1 MRSKSSLTFS
11 CRQAGFA
18 GFRPLRV
25 RGHFVAGSKS
35 WRRVIAAV
43 VLGIGLGGGIAVA
56 QPRPAPRP
64 KKVKVDVAAQKA
76 ALLGGDVDKGTV
88 AAVELGKS
96 DDAAAHGALLEGLA
110 TGLHPDTAAA
120 ALTSLASS
128 PRPGDVTTLG
138 RYVRARN
145 VAVRAAAVRA
155 LGGHADAGE
164 KILAALRDQEESV
177 RAAAAEAVVAR
188 KPKGAAEPL
197 LALLDK
203 GEVPAAKA
211 LAALAD
217 AELARVVAEHLG
229 TAPDGV
235 LAQCLGGILVRPD
248 FGPEPA
254 RVQVVRALAK
264 LAGPEAI
271 TALGDYV
278 DATPA
283 TPVKQSR
290 REAEAALKEK
300 LGGE

>member
-1 MRSKSSLTFS
+1 MSSKRFLRSVLI
-11 CRQAGFA
+11 AFA
-18 GFRPLRV
+18 LC
-25 RGHFVAGSKS
+25 
-35 WRRVIAAV
+35 AA
-43 VLGIGLGGGIAVA
+43 ASAAA
-56 QPRPAPRP
+56 QPKGAKP

-76 ALLGGDVDKGTV
+76 ALFAGDAEKGKA
-88 AAVELGKS
+88 AAVELGKT
-96 DDAAAHGALLEGLA
+96 DDAAAHAALLDGLG
-110 TGLHPDTAAA
+110 TGLHPDVAAA
-120 ALTSLASS
+120 AITSLGAA
-128 PRPGDVTTLG
+128 PRPGDLGTLG

-145 VAVRAAAVRA
+145 TTVRTAAVRA
-155 LGGHADAGE
+155 LGGHADAGAL
-164 KILAALRDQEESV
+164 ILAALRDQEESV

-211 LAALAD
+211 LAAIAD
-217 AELARVVAEHLG
+217 ADLSRVIAEHLG
-229 TAPDGV
+229 TAPDGA
-235 LAQCLGGILVRPD
+235 LAQCLGAILVRPD
-248 FGPEPA
+248 FGNEA
-254 RVQVVRALAK
+254 AKVQIVRTLAK

-300 LGGE
+300 LGGD

>member
-1 MRSKSSLTFS
+1 MQRS
-11 CRQAGFA
+11 
-18 GFRPLRV
+18 
-25 RGHFVAGSKS
+25 
-35 WRRVIAAV
+35 
-43 VLGIGLGGGIAVA
+43 
-56 QPRPAPRP
+56 
-64 KKVKVDVAAQKA
+64 
-76 ALLGGDVDKGTV
+76 ALLGADVGKGTA

-96 DDAAAHGALLEGLA
+96 DDAAAHAALLDGLS
-110 TGLHPDTAAA
+110 TGLHPDTAIA
-120 ALTSLASS
+120 ALASLGVA
-128 PRPGDVTTLG
+128 PRPGDLTTLV
-138 RYVRARN
+138 RYVRSRTT
-145 VAVRAAAVRA
+145 AVRAAAVRA
-155 LGGHADAGE
+155 LGSQTEAGP
-164 KILAALRDQEESV
+164 LMLVALRDLEESV

-188 KPKGAAEPL
+188 KPKGAVEPL

-203 GEVPAAKA
+203 GEAPAAKA

-229 TAPDGV
+229 VAPDGV

-248 FGPEPA
+248 FGPEAA

>member
-1 MRSKSSLTFS
+1 MRSRLATLTF
-11 CRQAGFA
+11 ALA
-18 GFRPLRV
+18 
-25 RGHFVAGSKS
+25 
-35 WRRVIAAV
+35 
-43 VLGIGLGGGIAVA
+43 IGLATTAAA
-56 QPRPAPRP
+56 QPRGGAPKP

-76 ALLGGDVDKGTV
+76 ALMSGDADKGK
-88 AAVELGKS
+88 AAAAELGKT
-96 DDAAAHGALLEGLA
+96 DDAAAHGVLLSALG
-110 TGLHPDTAAA
+110 TGLHPDAAA
-120 ALTSLASS
+120 VALSSLAAA
-128 PRPGDVTTLG
+128 PRPGDLTTLA

-145 VAVRAAAVRA
+145 PSVRAAAVRA
-155 LGGHADAGE
+155 LGGHTDAGAL
-164 KILAALRDQEESV
+164 ILAALHDQEEPV
-177 RAAAAEAVVAR
+177 RAAAAEAIVAR

-203 GEVPAAKA
+203 GEAPAAKA

-217 AELARVVAEHLG
+217 ADLARVIGEHLG

-235 LAQCLGGILVRPD
+235 LATCLGAILVRPD
-248 FGPEPA
+248 FANEA
-254 RVQVVRALAK
+254 AKVQVVRTIAK

>member
-1 MRSKSSLTFS
+1 MRFRLATIAFAFAI
-11 CRQAGFA
+11 AGA
-18 GFRPLRV
+18 TG
-25 RGHFVAGSKS
+25 
-35 WRRVIAAV
+35 AA
-43 VLGIGLGGGIAVA
+43 A
-56 QPRPAPRP
+56 QPRGAKP

-76 ALLGGDVDKGTV
+76 ALVGGDAEKGKA
-88 AAVELGKS
+88 AAVELGKT
-96 DDAAAHGALLEGLA
+96 DDKAAHAVLLEALD
-110 TGLHPDTAAA
+110 TGLHPEVAVA
-120 ALTSLASS
+120 ALTSLGAA
-128 PRPGDVTTLG
+128 PNPGDMSPLG

-145 VAVRAAAVRA
+145 TAVRTAAVRS
-155 LGGHADAGE
+155 LGGHTDAGAL
-164 KILAALRDQEESV
+164 ILAALRDQEEAV

-211 LAALAD
+211 LAAIAD
-217 AELARVVAEHLG
+217 ADLARVIGEHLG
-229 TAPDGV
+229 TAPDGA
-235 LAQCLGGILVRPD
+235 LAVALGAILVRPD
-248 FGPEPA
+248 FGNEA
-254 RVQVVRALAK
+254 AKTQVVRTLAK

-300 LGGE
+300 LGGD

>member
-1 MRSKSSLTFS
+1 MRSRLARLTF
-11 CRQAGFA
+11 ALA
-18 GFRPLRV
+18 
-25 RGHFVAGSKS
+25 
-35 WRRVIAAV
+35 
-43 VLGIGLGGGIAVA
+43 IGLASTAAA
-56 QPRPAPRP
+56 QPRGPKP

-76 ALLGGDVDKGTV
+76 ALFGADADKGKA
-88 AAVELGKS
+88 AAVELGKT
-96 DDAAAHGALLEGLA
+96 DDGAAHAALLDGLG
-110 TGLHPDTAAA
+110 TGLHPDVAAA
-120 ALTSLASS
+120 ALTSLGAA

-145 VAVRAAAVRA
+145 TAVRTAAVRA
-155 LGGHADAGE
+155 LGGHTDAGPL
-164 KILAALRDQEESV
+164 ILAALRDHEEPV

-188 KPKGAAEPL
+188 KSKGASEPL

-203 GEVPAAKA
+203 GEIPAAKA
-211 LAALAD
+211 LAAIAD
-217 AELARVVAEHLG
+217 ADLARVIGEHIG
-229 TAPDGV
+229 TAPDGA

-248 FGPEPA
+248 FANEA
-254 RVQVVRALAK
+254 AKVQVVRALAK

-300 LGGE
+300 LGGG